1 MCVQSPILEI
11 YKQVIKQSKDSVRKR
26 IDCSNDSFAGAS
38 ELESLMIYQ
47 GGSTCFGPA
56 LRMAHVLLTQGLQQQ
71 PEYSPLLMFMS
82 DGGASDGEAEMRIL
96 CTELSKTTAE
106 LQVKTLAFGPGASG
120 EKLRDMANLGGGEF
134 LTAIDGV
141 ELKEVFQKTAAS
153 LVVKTHCR

>member
-1 MCVQSPILEI
+1 
-11 YKQVIKQSKDSVRKR
+11 
-26 IDCSNDSFAGAS
+26 
-38 ELESLMIYQ
+38 
-47 GGSTCFGPA
+47 
-56 LRMAHVLLTQGLQQQ
+56 MAHVLLTQGLQQQ